1 MKKNNEKLE
10 IDFIYYPNIKTM
22 KLSKSKNMEMDI
34 KKNEGFNSPKIIK
47 DNKWKSLEEYNN
59 KIFSENKNL
68 KIKNI
73 EKKEIGNKSINDNKF
88 INILSKTNNKNN
100 KINKLNYEL
109 DADIDKFDPITF
121 EPNKKLNKLFLQNK
135 EKQKLFLEKLLE
147 NDKIKE
153 LILKF
158 EGEINKEEIKNQED
172 NKIKSIKIENNSKRK
187 TRIKS
192 YLKDFSINKI
202 NALLKFFNKPSEY
215 INYIADEIYNNID
228 SFRKKEYNSIEDD
241 HTDDR

>member
-1 MKKNNEKLE
+1 
-10 IDFIYYPNIKTM
+10 
-22 KLSKSKNMEMDI
+22 
-34 KKNEGFNSPKIIK
+34 
-47 DNKWKSLEEYNN
+47 LEEYNN

-88 INILSKTNNKNN
+88 ISILSKTNNKNN

-172 NKIKSIKIENNSKRK
+172 NKIKSIKIENNIKRK
-187 TRIKS
+187 TRTKS

-215 INYIADEIYNNID
+215 INYIADKIYKNID
-228 SFRKKEYNSIEDD
+228 SFRKKNYNSIKDD
-241 HTDDR
+241 FIDDNFLFYKNDIKSKTLNKDKFSFRNFLSKRGSTVKNIFNPQIGLNINPFYFKKR